1 VYLYSCA
8 LELKIKETALF
19 TTVILAFSKGR
30 INSFSIKHVFV
41 WLKIVLVLMQ
51 GRSNL
56 VLKFRFDKHSKIAL
70 VSRCVKFFSQVRLF
84 GQFSHSRVYVNKTD
98 IMHMLIYGNKKMVKR
113 ADLKKMLISIIRIR
127 TPNQIIEHM
136 HWHICCCMIVFRIDA
151 ITKIAAQKV
160 TLYYKEYITYL
171 KESISIY

>member
-1 VYLYSCA
+1 MYLYSCA

-56 VLKFRFDKHSKIAL
+56 VLKFRFYKHSKIAL

-84 GQFSHSRVYVNKTD
+84 GQFSYSRVHVNKTD
-98 IMHMLIYGNKKMVKR
+98 IMHMLTYGNNKNGEKGRFKKNVNINHQNSHSQSNYWTH
-113 ADLKKMLISIIRIR
+113 ALAHLLL
-127 TPNQIIEHM
+127 
-136 HWHICCCMIVFRIDA
+136 IVFRIDA